1 MVGHVRIELSSL
13 LHYFLEAYDENHLI
27 CQVTGKRKREV
38 GLVIPAKYFTYT
50 KRKRIA
56 ETLDREIKKRKEN
69 LSYFELTYA
78 PEDVMQ
84 RKFPMFK
91 KEILP

>member
-1 MVGHVRIELSSL
+1 MPIELSSL
-13 LHYFLEAYDENHLI
+13 LHYFLEADDENHLI
-27 CQVTGKRKREV
+27 CQVTGKRKREG
-38 GLVIPAKYFTYT
+38 GLVIHAKYFAYT

-56 ETLDREIKKRKEN
+56 ETLDREIKKRKEK

-78 PEDVMQ
+78 PEDVTR

>member
-1 MVGHVRIELSSL
+1 MFHVPIELSSL
-13 LHYFLEAYDENHLI
+13 LHYFLEADDENHLI

-38 GLVIPAKYFTYT
+38 GLVIPAKYFAYT
-50 KRKRIA
+50 KRKQIA
-56 ETLDREIKKRKEN
+56 ETLDQEIKKRKEK

-78 PEDVMQ
+78 PEDVTQ
-84 RKFPMFK
+84 IKFPMFK